1 MELFQPTHMDVG
13 SAENAWSNFQPLHPW
28 RFTGI
33 VPDNFQHTT
42 HMDVGS
48 AENAGAI
55 FSHSIHGDSLELFQ
69 TILSIHSIH
78 GDKK

>member
-1 MELFQPTHMDVG
+1 MSTQ
-13 SAENAWSNFQPLHPW
+13 
-28 RFTGI
+28 FTEI

-42 HMDVGS
+42 YMDAGS

-55 FSHSIHGDSLELFQ
+55 FSHSIHGDKLKLFP
-69 TILSIHSIH
+69 TIFSIHSIH